1 MRPSRRSV
9 GASTHALIYAFASAD
24 ESAVTHARVAPYTN
38 EANVHA
44 NMRACEH
51 ALMCA
56 WGVCICMR
64 MRMRMRMR
72 QFVSASGTFRVG
84 AFCFQCVHMFARSH
98 VLVHARSYPFVRL
111 RL

>member
-44 NMRACEH
+44 NMRACAH
-51 ALMCA
+51 
-56 WGVCICMR
+56 VR
-64 MRMRMRMR
+64 MGCLYAYAYAYAY
-72 QFVSASGTFRVG
+72 AS
-84 AFCFQCVHMFARSH
+84 
-98 VLVHARSYPFVRL
+98 VR
-111 RL
+111 